1 MASTTYTN
9 PTYEDSGDDSDA
21 DDKQK
26 DVDEP
31 ICTWPTIAGA
41 ILALVF
47 GCAVLFGTQG
57 GVRLGGPVSELA
69 SPPPPHWDPN
79 STTADAGHAGQ
90 LGQRHGDVA
99 IVEQPVESFAG
110 YKRCPRRANGW
121 CSSGPKMRHAPRR
134 VKLQC
139 AQEKLY
145 CLFDAVTGA
154 FVEVSEC
161 GDLYPAHPPQC
172 PEPSV

>member
-9 PTYEDSGDDSDA
+9 PTYEDSDDDSDA

-69 SPPPPHWDPN
+69 SPPPPPWDPN

-99 IVEQPVESFAG
+99 IVGS
-110 YKRCPRRANGW
+110 PRDDEARLNTPRLETRLPPHRGCNEAAALGV
-121 CSSGPKMRHAPRR
+121 REERAPRR
-134 VKLQC
+134 SPRGGRAERAARRALWH
-139 AQEKLY
+139 L
-145 CLFDAVTGA
+145 
-154 FVEVSEC
+154 
-161 GDLYPAHPPQC
+161 P
-172 PEPSV
+172 